1 VSKGLIFT
9 WILVLALAMTP
20 RAASGDDAVPDPLSD
35 QKLLLEVQIN
45 GQSIG
50 KVGEFTLRNGRL
62 MAMPEEL
69 HDLGIRVPDSA
80 PRQPGGE
87 VFLSDLPGLRWIYDQ
102 ENQIVK
108 ITAGAGAFLPQVLQ
122 PAKWAVSE
130 GHRRIESGTGLTV
143 NYDVVSTFASGQ
155 ASATGSFDMR
165 AFSPYG
171 ILSSGWLGYAGSS
184 SGGPDSGTRV
194 VRLDTTYSFADVN
207 TMFRYAA
214 GDFIT
219 GGLAWTRPVHIAGF
233 QVRKDFSMRPD
244 LVTFPMPA
252 IGGSAAVP
260 STVNILAD
268 GNLVVTSSVGA
279 GPFEAPQ
286 LPVVTGAGN
295 ITMTVTNALG
305 QQVTVTQPFYASSS
319 MLAPGLHSFAV
330 QAGWVRRNWGVDSND
345 YGKIAAAGM
354 FRTGVTPK
362 FTFEASAEGTP
373 GAVMAGAG
381 GVAQIGNLGV
391 VNFAAAV
398 TGGGGQAGAL
408 VAAGAQ
414 RIGRKFSLGASA
426 IFATHSYRDIAAVN
440 GGGVLSKQFSGFA
453 SVSQRHFGSAGVAF
467 AGVDQDAG
475 QNLTP
480 LNLYAAQHSRVLSVN
495 YSRAIHHMALYASE
509 FKDFG
514 STTGSAGF
522 QVGLTIP
529 LGRRNMVDISGTSDG
544 NVQIYAQQPAVLVG
558 QWGYDALLAA
568 GNSTHI
574 FAEGTY
580 KSPVGQITA
589 GVDQNAGQLTG
600 RVETQGALSMVDRAL
615 FASNLIYDSFAI
627 VDTGAMAHVH
637 VFQENRDV
645 GLTNSWGRLLVP
657 DLRSFDV
664 NHIAIEATDI
674 PADATISDPS
684 RVVRPQDRSGVV
696 VKFPIVISHGA
707 LVRLTD
713 EAGAPIPLG
722 SVARLKGVDTPDPV
736 GYEGDAFIESLTP
749 HNELT
754 VTFPDG
760 RTCTVAF
767 DYRSVPGDLPSIGPL
782 RCIVR
787 EP

>member
-1 VSKGLIFT
+1 
-9 WILVLALAMTP
+9 
-20 RAASGDDAVPDPLSD
+20 
-35 QKLLLEVQIN
+35 
-45 GQSIG
+45 
-50 KVGEFTLRNGRL
+50 
-62 MAMPEEL
+62 MPEEL

-87 VFLSDLPGLRWIYDQ
+87 VFLSDLPGLQWIYDQ
-102 ENQIVK
+102 QNQIVK

-130 GHRRIESGTGLTV
+130 GHRKIESGTGLTL

-155 ASATGSFDMR
+155 AGATGSFDMR

-171 ILSSGWLGYAGSS
+171 IFSSGWLGYADSSSEGSS
-184 SGGPDSGTRV
+184 ATRG
-194 VRLDTTYSFADVN
+194 VRLDSAYSFADTN
-207 TMFRYAA
+207 TLVRYTA

-268 GNLVVTSSVGA
+268 GNLVVTSSVAA

-319 MLAPGLHSFAV
+319 LLAPGLHSFAV

-345 YGKIAAAGM
+345 YGKFAGAGM

-391 VNFAAAV
+391 VNFSAAV
-398 TGGGGQAGAL
+398 TGGGGQAGGL

-426 IFATHSYRDIAAVN
+426 IFATHNYRDIAAVN
-440 GGGVLSKQFSGFA
+440 GGGVLTKQFSGFA
-453 SVSQRHFGSAGVAF
+453 SLSLRHFGSAGVAF
-467 AGVDQDAG
+467 AGVDQGAG
-475 QNLTP
+475 QNLIP
-480 LNLYAAQHSRVLSVN
+480 LNSYAAQHSRVLSVN

-529 LGRRNMVDISGTSDG
+529 LGRRNLVDISGTSDG

-558 QWGYDALLAA
+558 QWGYDAFLAA

-580 KSPVGQITA
+580 KSPVGQISA
-589 GVDQNAGQLTG
+589 GVDENAGQLTG
-600 RVETQGALSMVDRAL
+600 RVETQGAVSLVDRAL
-615 FASNLIYDSFAI
+615 FASNFVYDSFAI
-627 VDTGAMAHVH
+627 VDTGPMAHVH

-645 GLTNSWGRLLVP
+645 GLTNSSGRLLVP
-657 DLRSFDV
+657 DLRSFDI

-674 PADATISDPS
+674 PADATINDPS

-722 SVARLKGVDTPDPV
+722 SVARLKGVDTADPV
-736 GYEGDAFIESLTP
+736 GYEGEAFIESLTP

-767 DYRSVPGDLPSIGPL
+767 DYRPVPGEIPSIGPL
-782 RCIVR
+782 RCVR
-787 EP
+787 GEL